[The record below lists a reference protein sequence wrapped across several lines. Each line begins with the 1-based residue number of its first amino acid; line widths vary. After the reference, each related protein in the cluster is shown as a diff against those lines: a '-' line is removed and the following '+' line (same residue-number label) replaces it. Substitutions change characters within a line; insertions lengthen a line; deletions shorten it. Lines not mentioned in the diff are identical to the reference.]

1 MFFQSLQLRRLC
13 VQNSTNPE
21 LCMSAEEGT
30 VLNAKDTEKE
40 VEIVTLKV
48 GIVTSAACTWDE
60 SLSVGVNRRD

>member
-1 MFFQSLQLRRLC
+1 
-13 VQNSTNPE
+13 
-21 LCMSAEEGT
+21 MSAEEGT